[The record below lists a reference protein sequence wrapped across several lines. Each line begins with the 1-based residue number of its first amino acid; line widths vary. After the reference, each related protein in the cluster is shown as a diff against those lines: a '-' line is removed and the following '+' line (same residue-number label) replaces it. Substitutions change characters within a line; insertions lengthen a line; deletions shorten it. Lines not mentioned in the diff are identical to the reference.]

1 MTATDLT
8 PARPAD
14 VPPAPVT
21 GRPGRRG
28 AAPRLTMARVVR
40 SEWIKQQ
47 TLSSTR
53 WLLLGLFVSLAG
65 FGMLAASVATGGATD
80 PAPGGPAPTF
90 TTDDPLALVMS
101 GANFATLLVAVL
113 GTLVGAREYGS
124 GLVRTTL
131 AAVPSR
137 LPVLAAKILAF
148 LGSVVPVVTVGVVAA
163 FAGGMAVLDAAGA
176 ATLRWSDPGVLG
188 ALTGQVAYLS
198 AIGVIG
204 LAVGSAV
211 RAVAGGLGAVIG
223 GVLFVPVLA
232 QALLPESWSDVLKY
246 LPSNAG
252 TSVTSLTTPDGLL
265 AAGAAAAVLA
275 AWVVGCVG
283 LAAVLLRRRDV

>member
-1 MTATDLT
+1 MTTTDL
-8 PARPAD
+8 
-14 VPPAPVT
+14 APVVPAARVIT
-21 GRPGRRG
+21 GSEAVRRG
-28 AAPRLTMARVVR
+28 TSSRPKLTFARVVR
-40 SEWIKQQ
+40 SEWIKQW

-53 WLLLGLFVSLAG
+53 WTLLGLFVSLAG
-65 FGMLAASVATGGATD
+65 FGMLAASVATGGASD
-80 PAPGGPAPTF
+80 PAAGGPGPGFSTS
-90 TTDDPLALVMS
+90 DPMALVMS

-124 GLVRTTL
+124 GLVRTTY

-137 LPVLAAKILAF
+137 LPVLAAKILSF

-163 FAGGMAVLDAAGA
+163 FTGGMAILDAAGSPSLA
-176 ATLRWSDPGVLG
+176 WSDPGVLG
-188 ALTGQVAYLS
+188 ALAGQIGYLS
-198 AIGVIG
+198 ALGVIG
-204 LAVGSAV
+204 LAIGSAM

-232 QALLPESWSDVLKY
+232 QALLPQSWSEVLKY

-252 TSVTSLTTPDGLL
+252 TSVTSITAPDGML
-265 AAGAAAAVLA
+265 AAWPAAAVLA

-283 LAAVLLRRRDV
+283 LAAALVKRRDV